1 MNSDIRKTMNKRY
14 KLLRACDGT
23 PLSAD
28 TWSNYKRA
36 RNKITTLLRNA
47 EGLYWKE
54 RFAECNDSKS
64 FWKTVAEATGK
75 HRSCKIGI
83 LKGAHNEDLV
93 DNYEKAETLNSFFIN
108 VGKEL
113 AEKLPS
119 ADNLNQHIYQVVPTT
134 HHLSI
139 NKPKLKADL
148 KKIKT
153 NKASGPDDI
162 SARSLAIAGH
172 SAAVGLSTVF
182 ESCFAKNHF
191 PSEWKVA
198 KVNAVFKK
206 GSKSDVSN
214 YRPISLLSIPSKLLE
229 SQVCHIIDEHLA
241 ECGIRNHKQW
251 GFCKGLSTE
260 SMLISMTESWK
271 LALDKGLSVGA
282 VFIDFQKAFDTVSHE
297 ILSRKLQAIGISGS
311 IHEWI
316 MCYLTNRSQFT
327 VVNGCKSSSGCVRFG
342 VPQGSLLGPRLYT
355 IFVNDLP
362 DCLDGTGEIYLYA
375 DDTTLSYI
383 GRSVEEIFTALNKMV
398 NDVLLWRRRNQLTI
412 YPVKTEAMLI
422 RKSPFVGPL
431 PLITSIL
438 IWIINSHGQIIFL
451 MLKRIL

>member
-1 MNSDIRKTMNKRY
+1 MLKKRNDHPILKRVNSFKKLMNTKANFKYDLETAPWWVCSVFDDVDDIAWAWESMYKDILGDYVFCRDAKIRNFSLPWMNSDIRKAMNKRY

-75 HRSCKIGI
+75 HQSCKIGI

-182 ESCFAKNHF
+182 ESCFAKNQF

-316 MCYLTNRSQFT
+316 MCYLTNRSQFYRGEWLQILLRLCPFWCT
-327 VVNGCKSSSGCVRFG
+327 PGFPFGAKVVHYFC
-342 VPQGSLLGPRLYT
+342 
-355 IFVNDLP
+355 
-362 DCLDGTGEIYLYA
+362 
-375 DDTTLSYI
+375 
-383 GRSVEEIFTALNKMV
+383 
-398 NDVLLWRRRNQLTI
+398 
-412 YPVKTEAMLI
+412 
-422 RKSPFVGPL
+422 
-431 PLITSIL
+431 
-438 IWIINSHGQIIFL
+438 
-451 MLKRIL
+451 